1 VSLDEALGLLN
12 KSFSVKEKRLKQ
24 LFIDVSQIARS
35 DYKTGIQRVVRSL
48 VLQFIECGIED
59 YRVEPVW
66 LVSSPGG
73 WHYRYARHWTTRI
86 IGYQEDLLD
95 DACIDP
101 DKDDI
106 LLVADLTGGYFVEAE
121 RYGVYEQL
129 EKKGVVL
136 AGIVYDILPIQMPHC
151 FPPGTKD
158 THEHWLQ
165 SISARARTLICISKA
180 VADETIEWLS
190 RNQLSKPADQTVTW
204 FHLGADLENSAPSA
218 GFPSEMQTLENTLAN
233 NISFLMVGTIEPRKG
248 HQQAL
253 EAFQLLHDD
262 NHNVCLIIV
271 GKKGWMVDSLSG
283 QITRAEESDKR
294 IYWFE
299 NASDEFLE
307 WLYQHCDCLLAAS
320 EGEGFGLPLIEAAL
334 HGMPLL
340 ARDIP
345 VFREVAGNAA
355 EYFTAKDAA
364 DLAGAILSWRNLKEE
379 ERHPQSSGLDYINWE
394 QSAKQL
400 IQALGLRTTR

>member
-1 VSLDEALGLLN
+1 MQTQSGERLQRQRQYEGIDSNLHQLQNEHGPENCAIKYRDSLEEIYNGNKALRNRVLDTVAQSVRHRRVSLDEALGLLN

-121 RYGVYEQL
+121 RCGVYEQL

-151 FPPGTKD
+151 FPP
-158 THEHWLQ
+158 HE
-165 SISARARTLICISKA
+165 RYT
-180 VADETIEWLS
+180 
-190 RNQLSKPADQTVTW
+190 
-204 FHLGADLENSAPSA
+204 
-218 GFPSEMQTLENTLAN
+218 
-233 NISFLMVGTIEPRKG
+233 
-248 HQQAL
+248 
-253 EAFQLLHDD
+253 
-262 NHNVCLIIV
+262 
-271 GKKGWMVDSLSG
+271 
-283 QITRAEESDKR
+283 
-294 IYWFE
+294 
-299 NASDEFLE
+299 
-307 WLYQHCDCLLAAS
+307 
-320 EGEGFGLPLIEAAL
+320 
-334 HGMPLL
+334 
-340 ARDIP
+340 
-345 VFREVAGNAA
+345 
-355 EYFTAKDAA
+355 
-364 DLAGAILSWRNLKEE
+364 
-379 ERHPQSSGLDYINWE
+379 
-394 QSAKQL
+394 
-400 IQALGLRTTR
+400 